1 MLETLS
7 KQEQDY
13 LLQVLLTR
21 PLGEALPVY
30 LKLTGQQLV
39 SVNGSQPM
47 TPMPT
52 TSAPPPLNS

>member
-1 MLETLS
+1 MLELLS

-39 SVNGSQPM
+39 PVNGSQV
-47 TPMPT
+47 T
-52 TSAPPPLNS
+52 TLPPPPPPPLNS